1 MFIDGKL
8 ADAACGAT
16 FENVNPATEE
26 VIGHTADGGPEEM
39 ERAIAA
45 ARRAF
50 DESEW
55 STHRELRIECLRQL
69 RAALLDEKELLRQQT
84 VAEGGCPL
92 QLTYGPQGDAVID
105 GIERSIENLES

>member
-1 MFIDGKL
+1 MLIDGEL
-8 ADAACGAT
+8 VDAASGAT

-26 VIGHTADGGPEEM
+26 VIGHTADGGPEDM

-55 STHRELRIECLRQL
+55 SMHRDLRIECLRQL
-69 RAALLDEKELLRQQT
+69 RAALLDEKEALRQQT

-92 QLTYGPQGDAVID
+92 QLTYGPQGDSVIV
-105 GIERSIENLES
+105 SFT